1 MKICSF
7 WKKKFEGDVITLA
20 QKLTFGRIIT
30 KYIKFLVFSLI
41 FVMFQKFFVILTMKD
56 VSKSFENA
64 INEFSNLRLTLGQV
78 GLIHKQM

>member
-1 MKICSF
+1 MKICTF
-7 WKKKFEGDVITLA
+7 WKKKFNADVIIIA

-30 KYIKFLVFSLI
+30 KYTKFLVFSLI

-64 INEFSNLRLTLGQV
+64 INEFSNFRLT
-78 GLIHKQM
+78 